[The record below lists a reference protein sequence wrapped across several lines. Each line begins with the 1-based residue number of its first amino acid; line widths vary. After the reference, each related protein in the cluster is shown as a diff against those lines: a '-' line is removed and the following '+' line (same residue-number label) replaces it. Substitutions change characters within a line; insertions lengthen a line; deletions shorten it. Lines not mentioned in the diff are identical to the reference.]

1 MVALLYVFLSLG
13 TAAKI
18 EDNEFAEFEED
29 DSFEDVLKEPES
41 HQQEEPASQT
51 VSNDDTA
58 EEDADFSD
66 IITSEEDEEEEEEE
80 EAEVEVEE
88 EEDVDGFIVE
98 DDDKTLKNSRPED
111 IKLAQSDVPVSR
123 GIHDYWTEITIVLGM
138 VVYLLN
144 YLFGKMKNWQIAKEW
159 YTTNK
164 ELLTKNFEVVGK
176 GDEEIPLVKES
187 DAAFSLWATG
197 RQNCNGMAVVIKT
210 QRRNDLLSLTLN
222 VITPS
227 TDSVTL
233 SFHLGSTDME
243 SFVLAVAKK
252 KAASKMVK
260 ELNDIINFC
269 PTPRRGENYG
279 LPSSFLV
286 LSEGS
291 EATSAVI
298 NQSFVEV
305 LKKFEPFIE
314 SVHVTDQYTGIKE
327 DYAESEAVEVPD
339 PTAMLFCT
347 FTGTNMKAH
356 EALTGF
362 ALQLL
367 DRVSRV
373 KLSKEAKEKA
383 VKARSKV
390 AQSVMKLSHAQR
402 QEAAQAKKEA
412 KKRQD
417 RDKLMDLEPDKAR
430 LSLIH
435 I

>member
-1 MVALLYVFLSLG
+1 
-13 TAAKI
+13 
-18 EDNEFAEFEED
+18 
-29 DSFEDVLKEPES
+29 
-41 HQQEEPASQT
+41 
-51 VSNDDTA
+51 
-58 EEDADFSD
+58 
-66 IITSEEDEEEEEEE
+66 
-80 EAEVEVEE
+80 
-88 EEDVDGFIVE
+88 
-98 DDDKTLKNSRPED
+98 
-111 IKLAQSDVPVSR
+111 
-123 GIHDYWTEITIVLGM
+123 
-138 VVYLLN
+138 
-144 YLFGKMKNWQIAKEW
+144 
-159 YTTNK
+159 
-164 ELLTKNFEVVGK
+164 
-176 GDEEIPLVKES
+176 
-187 DAAFSLWATG
+187 
-197 RQNCNGMAVVIKT
+197 
-210 QRRNDLLSLTLN
+210 
-222 VITPS
+222 
-227 TDSVTL
+227 
-233 SFHLGSTDME
+233 ME

-430 LSLIH
+430 KAEAKEQKRARKKQAQKQVKMVRVG
-435 I
+435 